1 MSTSPTP
8 STPAPVAP
16 PPPPPPAPV
25 VSRVPNE
32 IIIYGHTTL
41 FYWWPVWF
49 FGFLFGLITYT
60 SGDRVAILPGNS
72 EYVKSENVIKVPS
85 ELNTRALAVSEAGRF
100 GVHMAPYPTLGV
112 LYVFI
117 LIICIMITSVPL
129 RGVSSLVAIVVIALI
144 IVSISALG
152 WWEHIFAWFGS
163 LRVFNNMGFYM
174 LTSTILFIL
183 WALVFFVYDR
193 MNYWR
198 VTPGQITHKYIFG
211 GGERSFD
218 TAALAF
224 EKKRDDLFR
233 HLVLGFGSGDLVM
246 DPMKAG
252 GAAKEDLQIYNVLF
266 IGSKLRQMDEL
277 VAKQTEPTT
286 R

>member
-1 MSTSPTP
+1 MSNAPTP
-8 STPAPVAP
+8 SSPAPVP
-16 PPPPPPAPV
+16 PPPPPPAPAA
-25 VSRVPNE
+25 RVPNE

-60 SGDRVAILPGNS
+60 SGDRIAIVPSAS
-72 EYVKSENVIKVPS
+72 EYVKSEKVIKVSGDLP
-85 ELNTRALAVSEAGRF
+85 ERALAIGENGRF
-100 GVHMAPYPTLGV
+100 GVHISSHPTLGV

-117 LIICIMITSVPL
+117 IIVCIMITSVPL

-152 WWEHIFAWFGS
+152 WWEHIFFWFGN
-163 LRVFNNMGFYM
+163 LRVFNNMGFYV
-174 LTSTILFIL
+174 LTSTVLFIL
-183 WALVFFVYDR
+183 WAFVFFVFDR

-198 VTPGQITHKYIFG
+198 VTPGQITHKYVFG

-233 HLVLGFGSGDLVM
+233 HMVLGFGSGDLVM

-266 IGSKLRQMDEL
+266 ISSKLRQMDEL
-277 VAKQTEPTT
+277 VAKQTQSTMH
-286 R
+286 